1 MKMKFENQDLINKIR
16 EDIIE
21 INKPKITNTKRTES
35 EKITNSTNIAEI
47 NSSHQHILNRQ
58 LSDPNKCNIKRTPAF
73 RLDKNTFIEKEHM
86 FQRHLSQ
93 NNIKTKMDKFKS
105 LDDSSRLK
113 ENCDNINMTKKTSDK
128 INDIKNQL
136 YSIRDDLNTR
146 NDKSVLIKDL
156 YAEPVPKS
164 VRLLQKTNVENDVKI
179 ETAEKVITILKDL
192 DQHSNGT
199 DTIKNALKRPLP
211 PGPAP
216 KKPPR
221 TFQHSRKV
229 NCSLIEKQ
237 LKSPEKVKKDPKY
250 MLDKL
255 ENALRNNKIKLHRQA
270 RFDYNSD
277 EDEKFR
283 SPSKSLTNSPL
294 LKRLNNTTGSLGS
307 NQIFNCLPSLGCSR
321 NRYARIKEPNSS
333 FFVTSRDEPIYAEPF
348 QFNSEE
354 REYDIPCIE
363 DTDGIGMKRNSLYYM
378 SNPVL
383 GLKSDATNAT
393 QTTTVASEDMDK
405 IIVKEMI
412 NQCETSSLS
421 TFSSDTDSNVSSP
434 GYTKE
439 STLVLVKDLIKSF
452 EGKSSSHEPETVNK
466 PNGVPLRNQQP
477 SSDNDHKR
485 YGLVV
490 RDGIR
495 TSERKKKDT
504 KKFEIYVKTVRAF
517 SIRKMNNDNLFH
529 CCLLVGLD
537 EKSPYIK
544 SKFPSNVQIPAYIE
558 KLCFPDSDDHRVSYS
573 AREQCYSLVITD
585 ASGERIYGY
594 CRRVLPEGSCCCLP
608 LAYCIL
614 TKHRAPRFYKK
625 ILLELESHHGLPD
638 KQRDALI
645 NEFYKQKFPK
655 PGQSIKLDF
664 SKIIHREVK
673 YYGSETISQNNN
685 EPNRKSDDLSSEFC
699 LVQSACPHGF
709 IKDSCNSD
717 SSQVCESCR
726 AEESSELILTL
737 HQDVRYEETDLKE
750 LCDTLDSSILLKV
763 FENLLLERKGIVVD
777 LDTKEILLEVDE
789 EEKILPC
796 SAIKYWRKGLSIAN
810 SIKTTDNEHNVLL
823 SDAFIR
829 VFIMTCGHYKDYI
842 SNGVFDKQGFKN
854 FPNSKGVKRFLQWFT
869 LTSMF
874 DLFIEAVLA
883 NPDSFYIF
891 DSRIRIYSSQDAT
904 LILQKMKDWTNNLRP

>member
-221 TFQHSRKV
+221 TFQHSHK
-229 NCSLIEKQ
+229 SEIPDIEEPKQ
-237 LKSPEKVKKDPKY
+237 LLAHDIAVH
-250 MLDKL
+250 KL
-255 ENALRNNKIKLHRQA
+255 
-270 RFDYNSD
+270 
-277 EDEKFR
+277 
-283 SPSKSLTNSPL
+283 
-294 LKRLNNTTGSLGS
+294 G
-307 NQIFNCLPSLGCSR
+307 
-321 NRYARIKEPNSS
+321 
-333 FFVTSRDEPIYAEPF
+333 FFVHAMTHDIIA
-348 QFNSEE
+348 FNLT
-354 REYDIPCIE
+354 ILQI
-363 DTDGIGMKRNSLYYM
+363 L
-378 SNPVL
+378 
-383 GLKSDATNAT
+383 
-393 QTTTVASEDMDK
+393 
-405 IIVKEMI
+405 
-412 NQCETSSLS
+412 
-421 TFSSDTDSNVSSP
+421 
-434 GYTKE
+434 
-439 STLVLVKDLIKSF
+439 
-452 EGKSSSHEPETVNK
+452 SHEPETVNK

-763 FENLLLERKGIVVD
+763 FENLLLERKVIFTSCQLSKLSACIEAIQSVLYPFSWPHAFIPVLPKTRWEIVEAPAPLICGVLSSSVVNDFKIENGIVVD